1 MRINKHLGLRAR
13 RRGGLISLIS
23 ICALLTL
30 APLFAGCS
38 PQSMAQSATATAQ
51 AAASPSPSPAGTV
64 ATATAAVTPASTE
77 TPQAGA
83 TFTATITATLT
94 VTATVV
100 EGTPTPR
107 PTPTGEPPPPIN
119 SLNVFNFF
127 PETGT
132 LVKRDTLQLE
142 KDGPDEVLITVSS
155 PQEAI
160 TGTFSSAVAVLT
172 YDTVYREWDVRWS
185 STSITGTASPLPA
198 ANRAGGVN
206 GGDLLRTGTPILLL
220 RTTTEDNRA
229 HLAMWRWN
237 TGTGNGDYLK
247 MLPVGGGPER
257 EAVFDAD
264 LDVNV
269 ADLNDD
275 GVYEVVADNLAGV
288 QVWKWDGS
296 RYVPEGG
303 SR

>member
-1 MRINKHLGLRAR
+1 
-13 RRGGLISLIS
+13 
-23 ICALLTL
+23 
-30 APLFAGCS
+30 
-38 PQSMAQSATATAQ
+38 MAQSATATAQ
-51 AAASPSPSPAGTV
+51 AAASPSPSPAGT
-64 ATATAAVTPASTE
+64 ATIAASITPGGTQ
-77 TPQAGA
+77 TPQAG
-83 TFTATITATLT
+83 ATITATLT

-100 EGTPTPR
+100 EGTATPR

-132 LVKRDTLQLE
+132 LVKRDTLQLD
-142 KDGPDEVLITVSS
+142 KDGPDEVVITVTS

-160 TGTFSSAVAVLT
+160 TGTFSSAIAVLT
-172 YDTVYREWDVRWS
+172 YDAVYREWDVRWS

-206 GGDLLRTGTPILLL
+206 GGDLLRTGSPILLL

-237 TGTGNGDYLK
+237 IGTGNGDYLK
-247 MLPVGGGPER
+247 MLPVGGELER

-269 ADLNDD
+269 ADINDD

>member
-13 RRGGLISLIS
+13 RRGGPISLIS
-23 ICALLTL
+23 ICALLML

-38 PQSMAQSATATAQ
+38 PQGMAQSATATAQ
-51 AAASPSPSPAGTV
+51 ATASPSPSPAGT
-64 ATATAAVTPASTE
+64 ATTSVVVTPVSVQ
-77 TPQAGA
+77 TPPADA
-83 TFTATITATLT
+83 TTS
-94 VTATVV
+94 VTATVA
-100 EGTPTPR
+100 EGTSTPR
-107 PTPTGEPPPPIN
+107 PTPTGEPPSPVDL
-119 SLNVFNFF
+119 LNVFNYF
-127 PETGT
+127 PGTGT
-132 LVKRDTLQLE
+132 LVKRDTLQLDE
-142 KDGPDEVLITVSS
+142 NEPDEVLITVTS

-172 YDTVYREWDVRWS
+172 YDSVYREWDVRWS

-198 ANRAGGVN
+198 SNRAGGVN

-237 TGTGNGDYLK
+237 TGTGNGDFLK
-247 MLPVGGGPER
+247 MLPVDGTLER

-269 ADLNDD
+269 ADINDD

>member
-1 MRINKHLGLRAR
+1 MRINQHLGLQAR
-13 RRGGLISLIS
+13 RRLLGGPISLIP
-23 ICALLTL
+23 ICVLLML

-38 PQSMAQSATATAQ
+38 PQGMAQSATATAQ
-51 AAASPSPSPAGTV
+51 AAASPSPAGTA
-64 ATATAAVTPASTE
+64 ATTAIVTPAETQ
-77 TPQAGA
+77 TPQAA
-83 TFTATITATLT
+83 ATITLTDTL
-94 VTATVV
+94 A

-107 PTPTGEPPPPIN
+107 PTPTGEPPSPLDT
-119 SLNVFNFF
+119 LNVFNYF

-132 LVKRDTLQLE
+132 LVKRDTLQLDTATE
-142 KDGPDEVLITVSS
+142 PDEVMITVTS
-155 PQEAI
+155 PQEEI
-160 TGTFSSAVAVLT
+160 TGTFSSAIAVLT
-172 YDTVYREWDVRWS
+172 YDSVYREWDVRWS
-185 STSITGTASPLPA
+185 STSITGTASPLPG

-237 TGTGNGDYLK
+237 TGTGNGDFLK
-247 MLPVGGGPER
+247 MLPIDGELER

-269 ADLNDD
+269 ADINDD

>member
-1 MRINKHLGLRAR
+1 VA
-13 RRGGLISLIS
+13 
-23 ICALLTL
+23 
-30 APLFAGCS
+30 
-38 PQSMAQSATATAQ
+38 
-51 AAASPSPSPAGTV
+51 AGT
-64 ATATAAVTPASTE
+64 A
-77 TPQAGA
+77 
-83 TFTATITATLT
+83 
-94 VTATVV
+94 
-100 EGTPTPR
+100 TPR

-132 LVKRDTLQLE
+132 LVKRDTLQLDKE
-142 KDGPDEVLITVSS
+142 GPDEVIITVSS

-160 TGTFSSAVAVLT
+160 TGTYSSAVAVLT

-198 ANRAGGVN
+198 ANRVGGVN
-206 GGDLLRTGTPILLL
+206 GGDLLRTGSPILLL

-237 TGTGNGDYLK
+237 AGTGNGDFLK
-247 MLPVGGGPER
+247 MVPIGSELER

-264 LDVNV
+264 LDLNV
-269 ADLNDD
+269 ADINDD